1 MEHRYLCT
9 MSRKKWTPREG
20 NSPALIESR
29 EKRKWQIALRRYVF
43 LQSPCTGYAP
53 FFGLD
58 ARQLREWIAIQF
70 KEGMNWD
77 NFSTH
82 WYFGHVLSPSFFHF
96 EQEEDMKLCWNFL
109 NICVMDKQAGGAEHS
124 ELFQAK
130 AYYQQIVA
138 ASGSPVG
145 EAMLNR
151 IAEVEKTAG
160 MYTETRL
167 QFIQTH
173 KTYINTLSEL
183 DAWQFEQLNN
193 GTGLEQ
199 VLKEKELLRGF

>member
-1 MEHRYLCT
+1 MEHTYLCT

-58 ARQLREWIAIQF
+58 AHRLREWVTIQF

-77 NFSTH
+77 NFSTQ
-82 WYFGHVLSPSFFHF
+82 WYFGHVLSPSFFNF

-109 NICVMDKQAGGAEHS
+109 NICVIDKSSGTADHS

-130 AYYQQIVA
+130 AYYQQMATVSGSGICTA
-138 ASGSPVG
+138 MLKKIEGAEQAAGMASG
-145 EAMLNR
+145 NR
-151 IAEVEKTAG
+151 KSFVHTNNN
-160 MYTETRL
+160 
-167 QFIQTH
+167 
-173 KTYINTLSEL
+173 YINTLSTL
-183 DAWQFEQLNN
+183 DAWQFEQLN
-193 GTGLEQ
+193 GGMGLEQ
-199 VLKEKELLRGF
+199 VIKEKELLKGF